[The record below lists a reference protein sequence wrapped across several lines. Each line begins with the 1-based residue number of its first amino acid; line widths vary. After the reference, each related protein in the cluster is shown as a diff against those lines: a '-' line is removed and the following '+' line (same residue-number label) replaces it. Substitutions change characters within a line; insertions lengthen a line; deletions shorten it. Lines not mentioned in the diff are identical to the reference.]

1 MPSLKTL
8 VSEEAI
14 QARVK
19 ELGAAIRA
27 DAGDQPVVML
37 AVLKGAYPFLA
48 DLSRAIEGPVEV
60 DFMQVKSWDGE
71 MQSSGIVKI
80 VKDHDVEIRDRYV
93 LIVEDIIDTGLTLT
107 YLREFLGSRQPAC
120 LKVAAMF
127 SKPQA
132 RTHST
137 PVEYIGFEIE
147 NQFVVGYGLD
157 YAERY
162 RNLPFVAV
170 LTLDPS
176 DSSESSQHALPFE
189 SGEALP
195 SA

>member
-8 VSEEAI
+8 VTEEAI
-14 QARVK
+14 LTRVK

-27 DAGDQPVVML
+27 DAGDQPVVLL

-93 LIVEDIIDTGLTLT
+93 VIVEDIIDTGLTLT
-107 YLREFLGSRQPAC
+107 YLREFLGSRQPAS

-127 SKPQA
+127 SKPAA
-132 RTHST
+132 RTHTT

>member
-8 VSEEAI
+8 VTEEAI
-14 QARVK
+14 LTRVK

-27 DAGDQPVVML
+27 DAGDQPVVLL

-93 LIVEDIIDTGLTLT
+93 VIVEDIIDTGLTLT
-107 YLREFLGSRQPAC
+107 YLREFLGSRQPAS

-127 SKPQA
+127 SKPAA
-132 RTHST
+132 RTHAT

>member
-8 VSEEAI
+8 VTEEAI
-14 QARVK
+14 LTRVK

-27 DAGDQPVVML
+27 DAGDQPVVLL

-80 VKDHDVEIRDRYV
+80 VKDHDVEIRDRHV
-93 LIVEDIIDTGLTLT
+93 VIVEDIIDTGLTLT
-107 YLREFLGSRQPAC
+107 YLREFLGSRQPAS

-127 SKPQA
+127 SKPAA
-132 RTHST
+132 RTHAT

>member
-1 MPSLKTL
+1 MPTL
-8 VSEEAI
+8 TPLVTEEAI
-14 QARVK
+14 LARVR
-19 ELGAAIRA
+19 EIGAAIRA
-27 DAGDQPVVML
+27 DAGDQPVVLL

-93 LIVEDIIDTGLTLT
+93 VIVEDIIDTGLTLT
-107 YLREFLGSRQPAC
+107 YLREFLGSRQPAS

-132 RTHST
+132 RIHST

-162 RNLPFVAV
+162 RNLPYVAV
-170 LTLDPS
+170 LSLDPS
-176 DSSESSQHALPFE
+176 DSAESSQHALPFE